1 MVCSG
6 SGRSVPPN
14 LSSPSSQPGSKTAR
28 KCGCP
33 RDPRK
38 RDPRKPGTD
47 SDLLDMGAWSNKL
60 SLDLTLNG
68 LEWTLFAWGESL
80 LGLQQASHTRR
91 KCWYRMQV
99 SGDYAASR

>member
-1 MVCSG
+1 VCQLGECSEDEG
-6 SGRSVPPN
+6 VADGRTI
-14 LSSPSSQPGSKTAR
+14 G
-28 KCGCP
+28 

-47 SDLLDMGAWSNKL
+47 SDLHDIGARSNKL

-68 LEWTLFAWGESL
+68 LEWTLFAWRESL
-80 LGLQQASHTRR
+80 LGPQQASHTRR

-99 SGDYAASR
+99 GGDYAASR